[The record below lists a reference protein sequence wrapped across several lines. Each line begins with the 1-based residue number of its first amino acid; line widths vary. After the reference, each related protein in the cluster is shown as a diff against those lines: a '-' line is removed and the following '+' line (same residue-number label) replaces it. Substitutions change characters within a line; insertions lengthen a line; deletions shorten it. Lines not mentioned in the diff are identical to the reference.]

1 MLKFLVFADLH
12 YKKGM
17 YAASMDNEAD
27 RITLRLH
34 FPEY

>member
-17 YAASMDNEAD
+17 YTAPVESLHAILDRAAK
-27 RITLRLH
+27 
-34 FPEY
+34 